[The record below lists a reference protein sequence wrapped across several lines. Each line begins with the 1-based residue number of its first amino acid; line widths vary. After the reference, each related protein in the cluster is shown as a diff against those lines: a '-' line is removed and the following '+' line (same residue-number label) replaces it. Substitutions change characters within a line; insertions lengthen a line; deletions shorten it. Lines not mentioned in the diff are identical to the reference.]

1 MDGFLNS
8 IAGSLSDIFSGAPN
22 FNDPFQF
29 AQQQTAAFQ
38 QAMDP
43 QVGGN
48 RGAPPTS
55 SKALRQLPIVTVTPE
70 DLVDENN
77 RECCICLEE

>member
-1 MDGFLNS
+1 MDNFLNS
-8 IAGSLSDIFSGAPN
+8 LAGSISGT
-22 FNDPFQF
+22 FFGGQDPFGFQQNQQF
-29 AQQQTAAFQ
+29 WQ

-43 QVGGN
+43 QGGGN
-48 RGAPPTS
+48 KGPPPAS
-55 SKALRQLPIVTVTPE
+55 AKAIRQLPTVIVTPQ

>member
-1 MDGFLNS
+1 MDNFLNS
-8 IAGSLSDIFSGAPN
+8 LTGAFTDTIFGGN
-22 FNDPFQF
+22 NPFQF
-29 AQQQTAAFQ
+29 PAQAHFQ

-48 RGAPPTS
+48 KGAPPAS
-55 SKALRQLPIVTVTPE
+55 LKALRQLPIIKVAPE

>member
-1 MDGFLNS
+1 MDNFLNT
-8 IAGSLSDIFSGAPN
+8 LSDAFSDSIFGGGTVQNPFSAGAFFP
-22 FNDPFQF
+22 P
-29 AQQQTAAFQ
+29 

-43 QVGGN
+43 QQGGN
-48 RGAPPTS
+48 KGAPPVS
-55 SKALRQLPIVTVTPE
+55 LKALRQLPIVSVAPE